1 MATVIKIVT
10 IAGTIFGA
18 SGLIG
23 LLIGYFNFQSGTKHE
38 DPMKAEKGSQQM
50 LWGGASAM
58 IATGVVTVIVQAL
71 NAIRF

>member
-1 MATVIKIVT
+1 MTAVIKIIQIT
-10 IAGTIFGA
+10 GALFGA

-23 LLIGYFNFQSGTKHE
+23 LLIGYFNFQSGTKNE
-38 DPMKAEKGSQQM
+38 DPMKAEKGSHQM

-58 IATGVVTVIVQAL
+58 VSTGVVAIIVSAL